1 MAEMKKTIKETGK
14 TEAKRATEAKKAVLA
29 AGVAA
34 QYDEAAKCILSRKII
49 LGHILS
55 QTVKEFRGMS
65 PEEIVPLI
73 EGEPYVRQ
81 VPVDPG
87 LTNVKISHPGGDR
100 IVGLNTENVEVNEGV
115 CYFDII
121 FYVRTRDGQST
132 TAPQNIRQDSDSAVV
147 LRKMI
152 IGVEAQKDRPGSYQL
167 LNRGIFYNCRM
178 VSSQKERDFR
188 GEDYDDILPVHSIW
202 IMMNQREH
210 SLTHVHLTQDKL
222 LGEVHWRG
230 QMDAINV
237 HMLGLGKELP
247 EYDEEHKLHRL
258 LGAIFSTKVSREE
271 KLMIMEKEYNIALE
285 DEIRRDVENMCS
297 LSQYVKE
304 EGIEIGKE
312 MGMEIGMEIGEEIGK
327 REVAFRMFSKDQTP
341 EMVSDIIEKPMEY
354 TMELHRQYVEMVHE
368 KGTYRAKEK

>member
-1 MAEMKKTIKETGK
+1 MDKVDSPGSLRQGRGAGQRM
-14 TEAKRATEAKKAVLA
+14 TEAKKAMLA
-29 AGVAA
+29 AGVDA
-34 QYDEAAKCILSRKII
+34 QYDENAKRILSQKII
-49 LGHILS
+49 LAHILS
-55 QTVKEFRGMS
+55 QTVKEFEGML
-65 PEEIVPLI
+65 PEEIVLLI

-81 VPVDPG
+81 VPIDPG
-87 LTNVKISHPGGDR
+87 LTNVKTSPPGGDR

-152 IGVEAQKDRPGSYQL
+152 IGIEAQKERPGSYQL

-178 VSSQKERDFR
+178 VSSQKERDFH

-202 IMMNQREH
+202 IMMNQKEH
-210 SLTHVHLTQDKL
+210 SLTHFSLSEENI
-222 LGEVHWRG
+222 LGEVHWKG

-258 LGAIFSTKVSREE
+258 LGAIFSTKVSKEE

-285 DEIRRDVENMCS
+285 DEIRKDVESMCS

-312 MGMEIGMEIGEEIGK
+312 IGEAIGMKQKEK
-327 REVAFRMFSKDQTP
+327 EVAFRMFSKDQTP

-368 KGTYRAKEK
+368 NGNYTTE